1 MKLTPADMA
10 VLNMLLWQCSVAR
23 HGTLAAVYRAFG
35 LTHSSA
41 INRRI
46 RELVAAD
53 LIQFAKVACR
63 PVLELEAPLYFCDP
77 AREDYD
83 YDRAGELA
91 WQLEKRWKNLQLE
104 PACVYHCGRRALA
117 IFGGVM
123 KGSVKQY
130 AHLSHDCQCAWLYAR
145 YLTTNPTFA
154 QTIYSEHL
162 NTEAIKY
169 QKVPD
174 FVVHNSKNEPVMA
187 LEIGGFYPRE
197 KLEALFRDLER
208 RQLALELW

>member
-23 HGTLAAVYRAFG
+23 HGTLATVFRANG
-35 LTHSSA
+35 LTHGSA
-41 INRRI
+41 INRRL
-46 RELVAAD
+46 RELVGAE
-53 LIQFAKVACR
+53 LLRFAKVACR
-63 PVLELEAPLYFCDP
+63 PVLELQGPLYFCNP
-77 AREDYD
+77 ARERYA
-83 YDRAGELA
+83 YGRAGELA
-91 WQLEKRWKNLQLE
+91 WQLEKRWKNLSLE
-104 PACVYHCGRRALA
+104 PATVYFGSKKALA

-154 QTIYSEHL
+154 GTICSEHM

-187 LEIGGFYPRE
+187 LEVGGFYPKE
-197 KLEALFRDLER
+197 KLVALFRDLER
-208 RQLALELW
+208 RQLCLELW